1 MSLWRRA
8 EPAAQAPK
16 VRNYDQSSRLAMGAS
31 TMRAAK
37 TPGGPFGKEFC
48 HNAGI
53 IAAGRLES
61 AQNRLAA
68 MQEDAKEE
76 AMPKHHYLEG
86 FDFTLP
92 PEAFEP
98 ASPAPGRP
106 SAMGGRDLPAAMMPR
121 QPHRY
126 FDFGRKSLS
135 KERTSS
141 WRMAGG
147 HGDWSSPWRTALA
160 SPYASWSYSYEKQGA
175 WSARMAP
182 GDAVGT
188 ASLAPSRPS
197 DNLGESRPGWI
208 FVQTKALPSAYDKK
222 KGQREASLI
231 YRLARSLAIAK
242 KSMEKLAL
250 GEGAWALGAA
260 PQSTQD
266 RGRPLASAIRE
277 ISAAADIEI
286 LPPLATAMPSSSAA
300 TMPKIESLGKP
311 KPGPILPPP
320 HLKERAEEP
329 DRSKALNTRP
339 ADALAA
345 AKAIEQRDLSA
356 LMLAVPRGA
365 PWPASAPWML
375 AACAAC
381 HDWPA
386 GIAFAKALG
395 HPLDGAGSDGL
406 SPMDWAVARGSWSSA
421 VALLRA
427 GARPGDALAPSLA
440 KLGAPL
446 EVFAVAVERG
456 ADVNARDERG
466 MSAIHWAAAR
476 GSREWAEALVRA
488 RARLDSLDAE
498 GRKAK
503 DVAKAHKNYELSHY
517 LQREGFRGRT

>member
-1 MSLWRRA
+1 
-8 EPAAQAPK
+8 
-16 VRNYDQSSRLAMGAS
+16 
-31 TMRAAK
+31 MRAAK
-37 TPGGPFGKEFC
+37 TPGGPFGKELC
-48 HNAGI
+48 HKAGI
-53 IAAGRLES
+53 MAAGRLES
-61 AQNRLAA
+61 AHNRRGA
-68 MQEDAKEE
+68 MQEKAKEQ

-98 ASPAPGRP
+98 ASPAPDRP
-106 SAMGGRDLPAAMMPR
+106 RSVGGRDFPAARMPR
-121 QPHRY
+121 QSHHY
-126 FDFGRKSLS
+126 FDFGRTSRS
-135 KERTSS
+135 EERASS
-141 WRMAGG
+141 WRMARG
-147 HGDWSSPWRTALA
+147 HGDWSSPWRTSPT

-175 WSARMAP
+175 WVARMAP

-188 ASLAPSRPS
+188 ASLAPSCPS
-197 DNLGESRPGWI
+197 DSLGESRHGWI
-208 FVQTKALPSAYDKK
+208 LVQAKALPSAYDTK
-222 KGQREASLI
+222 KGKSEASLI
-231 YRLARSLAIAK
+231 YRLARSLAIAR

-250 GEGAWALGAA
+250 GEGAWALGAP
-260 PQSTQD
+260 PQSKQAQW
-266 RGRPLASAIRE
+266 RPSAPAIRE
-277 ISAAADIEI
+277 ISAAADIEV
-286 LPPLATAMPSSSAA
+286 LPPLATAKRPVAMPSSSSAS
-300 TMPKIESLGKP
+300 MPEIENLGRTKP
-311 KPGPILPPP
+311 AQILPPP
-320 HLKERAEEP
+320 QFKERAVES
-329 DRSKALNTRP
+329 DRSKARDARP

-345 AKAIEQRDLSA
+345 TKAIEQRNLPA

-427 GARPGDALAPSLA
+427 GARPASGLAPALAR
-440 KLGAPL
+440 LGAPL
-446 EVFAVAVERG
+446 EVFAVALAMG
-456 ADVNARDERG
+456 ADINDSDESG

-476 GSREWAEALVRA
+476 GSREWAEALVKA
-488 RARLDSLDAE
+488 KARLDSLDAD

-517 LQREGFRGRT
+517 LQREGFRGRA